1 MGQKDEKMVSQG
13 KKRKGKCKHPC
24 VVLQPQAHLY
34 CMHVYMCVHGEE
46 GGWGIGWLHAVWLCG
61 GV

>member
-1 MGQKDEKMVSQG
+1 MGQKEENKETETE
-13 KKRKGKCKHPC
+13 KRKEKCEHPC

-34 CMHVYMCVHGEE
+34 CMHVYMCVYERGV
-46 GGWGIGWLHAVWLCG
+46 HAVWLCR